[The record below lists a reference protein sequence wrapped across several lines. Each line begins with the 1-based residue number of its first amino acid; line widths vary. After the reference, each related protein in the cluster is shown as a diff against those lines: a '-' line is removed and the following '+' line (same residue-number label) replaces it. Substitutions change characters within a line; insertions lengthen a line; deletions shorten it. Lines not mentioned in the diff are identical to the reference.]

1 MGYRYRLHDKYLPG
15 CPDLVFRSRQ
25 KIIFVHGCFWHR
37 HEDCDLARMPKSR
50 PEFWWP
56 KLESNKQR
64 DVKNLRLLVKKGWSV
79 LTIWECQLNDA
90 KHLQAVIRRFLDA
103 QR

>member
-1 MGYRYRLHDKYLPG
+1 
-15 CPDLVFRSRQ
+15 
-25 KIIFVHGCFWHR
+25 
-37 HEDCDLARMPKSR
+37 MPKSH

-64 DVKNLRLLVKKGWSV
+64 DIKNLGLLVKKGWSV

-90 KHLQAVIRRFLDA
+90 KRLQAVIRRFLDA
-103 QR
+103 